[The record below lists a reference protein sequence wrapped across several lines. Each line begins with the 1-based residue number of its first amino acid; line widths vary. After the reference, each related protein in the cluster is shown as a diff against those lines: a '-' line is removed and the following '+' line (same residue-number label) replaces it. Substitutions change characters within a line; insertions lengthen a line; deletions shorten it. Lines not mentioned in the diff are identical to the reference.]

1 MFDLSGKNALVTGAS
16 GGIGRAIALAL
27 ASQGANLALHY
38 NSNQSAALEVQ
49 EQVQALGR
57 KAIIVQADARDSA
70 ALQNAWKQAEA
81 ELGAVGILVN
91 NAGLLKNSF
100 LMMTSE
106 SSWDEVLDIN
116 LKAAF
121 ILSKAAS
128 RSFVRQ
134 KYGRIINI
142 SSQAGQMGD
151 MMRASYSASK
161 AGLIGLTKATA
172 RELAAQNV
180 TCNAIAPGFVETEM
194 LEADETKREAQRKL
208 VPLGRFGKPE
218 EVAALAVYLASDEAA
233 YVTGQVFAVDG
244 GLRM

>member
-27 ASQGANLALHY
+27 AGQGANLALHY
-38 NSNQSAALEVQ
+38 NSNEAAARQVQ
-49 EQVQALGR
+49 EQVEALGC
-57 KAIIVQADARDSA
+57 KAVLVQADARDSA
-70 ALQNAWKQAEA
+70 ALQSAWKQAET

-172 RELAAQNV
+172 RELAAQHV
-180 TCNAIAPGFVETEM
+180 TCNAIAPGFVETDM
-194 LEADETKREAQRKL
+194 LEADEAIRDAQRKL
-208 VPLGRFGKPE
+208 VPLARFGKPE
-218 EVAALAVYLASDEAA
+218 EVAALAAYLASDEAA